1 MATINAINCITSA
14 GNTGVGAC
22 FFDPANIVGAILAP
36 KGYEFDTTTPQATLI
51 AATHN
56 VAKGSRLYP
65 LYDFEAIT
73 DGTEQKTIQTMQSGQ
88 KHIVREGFNDWKF
101 QYVSGGLSL
110 LLNARNFNGSAWDY
124 YFVDANGVM
133 LGIVGSTATKLKA
146 IPSTGG
152 FFWAEPWKV
161 NDGSKISEYMLQF
174 VFNVK
179 YLNTKSLFRYLATG
193 IDLPSL
199 VYGLQDLN
207 LTSTV
212 NATSGTYTVAVA
224 TDATATNMG
233 DINAAGLAVI
243 GNWTAANTATGAAIT
258 ILTVT
263 YSSTLGAFLVALD
276 KTDTDYP
283 TPGAGVKV
291 TLNLAAPAV
300 LQAAGVDGYESTAAV
315 TPLAN

>member
-1 MATINAINCITSA
+1 MATINALSCITTA

-22 FFDPANIVGAILAP
+22 AFDPAQIVGAIIAP
-36 KGYEFDTTTPQATLI
+36 KGYEFDVTTPQATLI

-56 VAKGSRLYP
+56 AAKGSRLYP
-65 LYDFEAIT
+65 IYDFEAIT
-73 DGTEQKTIQTMQSGQ
+73 DGTEQKTIQTMAAGQ

-101 QYVSGGLSL
+101 QYVAGALSL
-110 LLNARNFNGSAWDY
+110 LLNLRNFNGSAWDY
-124 YFVDANGVM
+124 YFLDANGNM
-133 LGIVGSTATKLKA
+133 LGIAGSTATKLKA

-161 NDGSKISEYMLQF
+161 NDGSKIAEYMVQF

-179 YLNTKSLFRYLATG
+179 YLNTKSLFRYLSTG

-207 LTSTV
+207 LTSAV
-212 NATSGTYTVAVA
+212 NATSGSYNVQVL

-233 DINAAGLAVI
+233 DVNPTGLNAI
-243 GNWTAANTATGAAIT
+243 GNWVASKTSNGNAIT
-258 ILTVT
+258 ILSVT
-263 YSSTLGAFLVALD
+263 YNATTGYFVVALD

-283 TPGAGVKV
+283 TPGTGVTV
-291 TLNLAAPAV
+291 TINLAAPAV
-300 LQAAGVDGYESTAAV
+300 LQAAGVDGYDSTGAV